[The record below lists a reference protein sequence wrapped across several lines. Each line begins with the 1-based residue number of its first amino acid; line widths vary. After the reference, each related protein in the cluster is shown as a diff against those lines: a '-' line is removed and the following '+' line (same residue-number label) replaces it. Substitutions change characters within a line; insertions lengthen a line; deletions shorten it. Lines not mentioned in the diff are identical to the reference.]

1 VFRKGAVATVVVL
14 AVGAATP
21 ATASTSSRPS
31 FRWSESR
38 VTAAQLGGSWH
49 SGCPVGPA
57 ELRTVH
63 LTFWGFD
70 HRAHTGALVVRS
82 TVVQAVV
89 SAFHSMYHS
98 RFPIRHVWPIA
109 KYDGNDY
116 RSMRND
122 NTSAF
127 NCRYA
132 KANGAKHWSMHAY
145 GEAVDLDPVENPYQF
160 DGKTIPRKG
169 RRTPTAAMCAR
180 AWSCPAPRRCAPSP
194 PSGGVGA
201 ATGRVRPTTSTSPP
215 TAAELARWL
224 RR

>member
-1 VFRKGAVATVVVL
+1 MRRVAATVAAAL
-14 AVGAATP
+14 ALWVPSAAASPHP
-21 ATASTSSRPS
+21 A
-31 FRWSESR
+31 FRWSQSP

-49 SGCPVGPA
+49 SGCPVGPS

-70 HRAHTGALVVRS
+70 HQAHTGAVVVR
-82 TVVQAVV
+82 TTAVQAVV
-89 SAFHSMYHS
+89 SAFHSMYHA
-98 RFPIRHVWPIA
+98 RFPIRHMWPIA

-132 KANGAKHWSMHAY
+132 KSNGANHWSMHAY
-145 GEAVDLDPVENPYQF
+145 GEAVDIDPVENPYEF

-169 RRTPTAAMCAR
+169 APYTNRNNVRRGMVVPGSAPVR
-180 AWSCPAPRRCAPSP
+180 AFSAVGWGWGGNWSSSP
-194 PSGGVGA
+194 DYQHFSSNG
-201 ATGRVRPTTSTSPP
+201 S
-215 TAAELARWL
+215 
-224 RR
+224 

>member
-57 ELRTVH
+57 EFRTVH

-169 RRTPTAAMCAR
+169 
-180 AWSCPAPRRCAPSP
+180 APYTNRSN
-194 PSGGVGA
+194 
-201 ATGRVRPTTSTSPP
+201 VRPGMVVPGSAPVRAFSAAGWGWGGNWSSSPDYQHFSTNGS
-215 TAAELARWL
+215 
-224 RR
+224 

>member
-169 RRTPTAAMCAR
+169 
-180 AWSCPAPRRCAPSP
+180 APYTNRSN
-194 PSGGVGA
+194 
-201 ATGRVRPTTSTSPP
+201 VRPGMVVPGSAAVRAFSAVGWGWGGNWSSSPDYQHFSTNGS
-215 TAAELARWL
+215 
-224 RR
+224 

>member
-1 VFRKGAVATVVVL
+1 MLRKSVVAALVVL
-14 AVGAATP
+14 GLAMP
-21 ATASTSSRPS
+21 ASTAGASTQPS
-31 FRWSESR
+31 FRWSQSR

-49 SGCPVGPA
+49 SGCPVGPS

-63 LTFWGFD
+63 MTFWGFD
-70 HRAHTGALVVRS
+70 HREHTGALVVRS

-89 SAFHSMYHS
+89 SAFHAMYRG
-98 RFPIRHVWPIA
+98 RFPIRHMWPIA

-145 GEAVDLDPVENPYQF
+145 GEAVDINPVENPYEF
-160 DGKTIPRKG
+160 DGNTIPRKG
-169 RRTPTAAMCAR
+169 
-180 AWSCPAPRRCAPSP
+180 APYTNRSN
-194 PSGGVGA
+194 
-201 ATGRVRPTTSTSPP
+201 VRPGMVVPGSKPVRAFAAVGWGWGGNWSSSPDYQHFSTNGS
-215 TAAELARWL
+215 
-224 RR
+224 

>member
-21 ATASTSSRPS
+21 ATASTSSRPP

-169 RRTPTAAMCAR
+169 
-180 AWSCPAPRRCAPSP
+180 APYTNRSN
-194 PSGGVGA
+194 
-201 ATGRVRPTTSTSPP
+201 VRPGMVVPGSAAVRAFSAVGWGWGGNWSSSPDYQHFSTNGS
-215 TAAELARWL
+215 
-224 RR
+224 

>member
-31 FRWSESR
+31 FRCSESR

-169 RRTPTAAMCAR
+169 
-180 AWSCPAPRRCAPSP
+180 APYTNRSN
-194 PSGGVGA
+194 
-201 ATGRVRPTTSTSPP
+201 VRPGMVVPGSAPVRAFSAAGWGWGGNWSSSPDYQHFSTNGS
-215 TAAELARWL
+215 
-224 RR
+224 

>member
-169 RRTPTAAMCAR
+169 
-180 AWSCPAPRRCAPSP
+180 APYTNRSN
-194 PSGGVGA
+194 
-201 ATGRVRPTTSTSPP
+201 VRPGMVVPGSAPVRAFSAAGWGWGGNWSSSPDYQHFSTNGS
-215 TAAELARWL
+215 
-224 RR
+224 

>member
-169 RRTPTAAMCAR
+169 
-180 AWSCPAPRRCAPSP
+180 APYTNRSN
-194 PSGGVGA
+194 
-201 ATGRVRPTTSTSPP
+201 VRPGMVVPGSAPVRAFSAVGWGWGGNWSSSPDYQHFSTNGS
-215 TAAELARWL
+215 
-224 RR
+224 